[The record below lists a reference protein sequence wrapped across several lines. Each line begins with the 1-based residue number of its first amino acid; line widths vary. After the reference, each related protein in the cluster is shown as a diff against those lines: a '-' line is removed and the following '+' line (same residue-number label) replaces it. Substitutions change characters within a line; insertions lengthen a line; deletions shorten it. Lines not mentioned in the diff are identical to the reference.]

1 MMEKRWHETYDD
13 IAISNKL
20 WSIFDVLR
28 GSISTSEYHL
38 LLFLLSIF
46 KDGLLEKV
54 SFERKDSKRILI
66 DEIRNSNDYQEI
78 AEIYL
83 PIIEKLHDRQFEEVI
98 HLFSMFDRYSI
109 EENFSSI
116 FDYTLYKIS
125 DVLGKKEA
133 GILQPFELTQFILDL
148 SEIHGDERIY
158 NPFAGLASFG
168 VFLDKGQRYFGQEY
182 SASTWAIG
190 KLRLM
195 AYGHHNHFE
204 YKRDDSI
211 TNWPEHEQFDLI
223 VSNPPMGMK
232 LSQMY
237 RFDYPEYK
245 TLEPFLIERGISS
258 LNDSG
263 KLITVL
269 PLGFLFRNGH
279 EQYIRER
286 IVEEDLLDTV
296 ISMPSGLLKYT
307 SIPFCII
314 VLNKAK
320 KRAGVVRFIDAQK
333 YTSTEKSRDK
343 RLNVEVLGQLIRS
356 NSENESLRIVGNS
369 LIREYD
375 YNLNVPRYFAK
386 EYDGKALYPDICTFF
401 RGNQVIDEV
410 KGKLIRIRDLKDDK
424 VDNRLNVYELDTVDI
439 PRSAK
444 IIEESCLLVASRWK
458 TLKPTYFKYEGE
470 PIYVPTDIFSL
481 RINEENINVYYLIN
495 ELLSEDVGDQ
505 LNAFRLGGAVP
516 SIRKDDLLN
525 VKINV
530 LPLEEQN
537 AKVKGL
543 FELSSQIKILQEER
557 NALAHGVK
565 SGQFNEFAS
574 LKHSIGAPRQNILSN
589 AKSLIRFFERNQS
602 DAFIEVNQ
610 AFKDAYE
617 IDIIEVFKQVKEDI
631 NHISVILE
639 KGEKGLILEDFP
651 NELISLKE
659 INAFIRGISE
669 NGYNFHLLKNYIT
682 NFELK
687 QNGVECNITL
697 LRVLLDNILKNAH
710 KYGFK
715 KNISSNE
722 VVIDLQIIDDSLE
735 LTIKNNGLPFP
746 KNFTKDKFISKYST
760 AQTEK
765 GTGIGG
771 YDINR
776 IAIYLGDN
784 NWVLDLD
791 PSDIYPVTFKFSFVI
806 KSLK

>member
-1 MMEKRWHETYDD
+1 MMEKRWNETYDD

-20 WSIFDVLR
+20 WLIFDILR

-46 KDGLLEKV
+46 KDGFLEKV
-54 SFERKDSKRILI
+54 SFDRYNSKRMLI
-66 DEIRNSNDYQEI
+66 DKIRNSHDYQEI
-78 AEIYL
+78 ADIYL
-83 PIIEKLHDRQFEEVI
+83 PIIEKLHDRQFEEVM

-133 GILQPFELTQFILDL
+133 GILQPFELTQFILDI

-168 VFLDKGQRYFGQEY
+168 VFLDKGQRYFGQEF

-195 AYGHHNHFE
+195 AYGHHNQFE

-232 LSQMY
+232 LNQMY

-258 LNDSG
+258 LNVSG

-320 KRAGVVRFIDAQK
+320 KRSGVVRFIDAQK
-333 YTSTEKSRDK
+333 HTSTENSRDK
-343 RLNVEVLGQLIRS
+343 RLNVEALVELIRS
-356 NSENESLRIVGNS
+356 NVENESLRLVDNG

-386 EYDGKALYPDICTFF
+386 EYNGTLLHNICDFF
-401 RGNQVIDEV
+401 RGNRVIGEE

-424 VDNRLNVYELDTVDI
+424 VDNRLNVYELDIVDI

-444 IIEESCLLVASRWK
+444 RIEESCLLVASRWK

-495 ELLSEDVGDQ
+495 ELLSEYVGDQ

-530 LPLEEQN
+530 LSLEEQN

-543 FELSSQIKILQEER
+543 FELSSQIKMLQEER

-602 DAFIEVNQ
+602 NAFIEVNQ

-639 KGEKGLILEDFP
+639 KGEKGLILEDYP

-715 KNISSNE
+715 ENTSSNE
-722 VVIDLQIIDDSLE
+722 VVIDLQIIDDFLE

-776 IAIYLGDN
+776 IATYFGDT
-784 NWVLDLD
+784 NWILNLDS
-791 PSDIYPVTFKFSFVI
+791 SDIYPVTFKFSFVI